1 MITAANVALHGTQT
15 KHTNGRDR
23 QDGFEEAEEAYQFD
37 FIPPQ
42 ELQRICC
49 PITGLPMRDP
59 VLAADGQAYER
70 YALCCVVWCVCGQ
83 PQTRPRSTN
92 TNNPPL
98 PLNK

>member
-1 MITAANVALHGTQT
+1 MLTFHCKQT
-15 KHTNGRDR
+15 NERDY

-37 FIPPQ
+37 FIPSQ

-70 YALCCVVWCVCGQ
+70 YALCAMINRPGLSHKPTRNPRQ
-83 PQTRPRSTN
+83 PQTG
-92 TNNPPL
+92 L
-98 PLNK
+98 PSSGGSP